1 MSPIETQDMAPAIPG
16 GILSEDTT
24 PASDNDNTR
33 LVPVAESI
41 RYRKRAQSAEKKIEE
56 LTEQLAQSKA
66 QASEL
71 SVQLSDIQ
79 TEQKLTRQLAAA
91 GVVDLETAVL
101 IARARLQDKD
111 DADVTDVIEQLKK
124 EKQFLFTVG
133 CPGPTPTKTA
143 GARDRVTNSQ
153 TLLERAAKKAATT
166 GSRTDLHEYLKLRRN
181 FI

>member
-1 MSPIETQDMAPAIPG
+1 
-16 GILSEDTT
+16 LSEDIT
-24 PASDNDNTR
+24 PAGDNDSTK

-101 IARARLQDKD
+101 IARARLQEKD
-111 DADVTDVIEQLKK
+111 DADVKDVIEQLKK
-124 EKQFLFTVG
+124 EKQFLFATG
-133 CPGPTPTKTA
+133 SCGPAPTKTA

-153 TLLERAAKKAATT
+153 TLLEKAAKKAATT
-166 GSRTDLHEYLKLRRN
+166 GNRTDLHEYLKLRRN
-181 FI
+181 FV